1 MFTKGK
7 NIQANTHTHT
17 HILPVSKNIIS
28 EWPNGYGVFSYLNW
42 KPTLSIFPSKTN
54 WCCNVDICCHNH
66 LKLPDVYV
74 SPDSLRKKPILLNGS
89 SIHSID
95 FPTILQ
101 KLKAACRLWKS
112 CIRLVLVSTWGRPS
126 REQRSSSFSCE
137 TTKTI
142 NPVPERKRKHTA
154 TLCST
159 TLLHLIFQSLPHR
172 QELDPVK
179 SMCICVWRVQNLKK
193 VQHLYYP

>member
-1 MFTKGK
+1 MATVFCLIYTENSNYWSLHLGL
-7 NIQANTHTHT
+7 IDIAMLTSAAN
-17 HILPVSKNIIS
+17 V
-28 EWPNGYGVFSYLNW
+28 
-42 KPTLSIFPSKTN
+42 
-54 WCCNVDICCHNH
+54 H
-66 LKLPDVYV
+66 LMLPDVYV
-74 SPDSLRKKPILLNGS
+74 SSDSLRKKPILLNGS

-95 FPTILQ
+95 FSTILQ

-159 TLLHLIFQSLPHR
+159 ALLHLIFQSIPHR
-172 QELDPVK
+172 QELDPAK
-179 SMCICVWRVQNLKK
+179 SMCECV
-193 VQHLYYP
+193 